1 MGGLTQ
7 DIAAFVSALD
17 PADLPDRC
25 IETASTGMTDC
36 VGVMIAGCDETAVG
50 LVGATVQE
58 GSGDDV
64 APAIPSGR
72 RLAPAD
78 AALVNGVA
86 GHVLDF
92 DDVGIDGHTS
102 VVLTPAILA
111 EGWHLNASGG
121 DALAA
126 YAAGYEAWALLDE
139 LEPGHLH
146 DRGFHPTAVTG
157 TLAVA
162 AACARL
168 HRLSAEQTAHAIAIA
183 ASLASGVVANFGT
196 MTKSLHAGRA
206 AQSGVIAARL
216 AASGFT
222 GSPDVLEHRTGFMR
236 AHSASGNP
244 DVERGDWQLGKTWRM
259 LREGINVK
267 RYPICYATHRS
278 IDAMLA
284 LVESHSLTP
293 ADVSEVMVHMGTTAR
308 LMLRNHSPKTGL
320 EAKFSLEFAMASS
333 LVAGR
338 VGLAELTD
346 EFVSRG
352 DVVDAMKKV
361 TCTTTDETMVSMPF
375 APADTVSVRLTDGS
389 VIAHPPVAHARGSWD
404 NPLTRAELQAKFRDC
419 CRGRLPDDQAETAF
433 ARLIDLKDVASLRD
447 LPLTA
452 S

>member
-7 DIAAFVSALD
+7 DIAAFVSALEL
-17 PADLPDRC
+17 ADLPDRC
-25 IETASTGMTDC
+25 IETAATGMTDC

-50 LVGATVQE
+50 LVDAIVPTAL
-58 GSGDDV
+58 DDDH
-64 APAIPSGR
+64 APVIPSGR
-72 RLAPAD
+72 RLSPAD

-111 EGWHLNASGG
+111 EGWHLNASGA

-139 LEPGHLH
+139 LEPGHMH
-146 DRGFHPTAVTG
+146 ERGFHPTAVTG

-168 HRLSAEQTAHAIAIA
+168 RRLPPDQTAHALAIA

-236 AHSASGNP
+236 AHSVSGKP
-244 DVERGDWQLGKTWRM
+244 DLERSDWKLGETWRM

-267 RYPICYATHRS
+267 RYPICYATHRP

-284 LVESHSLTP
+284 LVEANALTP
-293 ADVSEVMVHMGTTAR
+293 GDVSEIMVHMGTTAR
-308 LMLRNHSPKTGL
+308 LMLRNHNPKTGL
-320 EAKFSLEFAMASS
+320 EAKFSLEFAMASA

-346 EFVSRG
+346 DFVARA
-352 DVVDAMKKV
+352 DVVETMKKV
-361 TCTTTDETMVSMPF
+361 TCTTTDETMASMPF
-375 APADTVSVRLTDGS
+375 APADTVSVRLANGS
-389 VIAHPPVAHARGSWD
+389 VIAHDPVAHARGSWD
-404 NPLTRAELQAKFRDC
+404 NPLSRAELRAKFEDC
-419 CRGRLPDDQAETAF
+419 CAGRLPADRIAAAFDQ
-433 ARLIDLKDVASLRD
+433 LIDLKDVAALRD
-447 LPLTA
+447 ISLAA